1 MATGIVVYSLAVT
14 TSNSS
19 QAISP
24 AAYMVRIRNDGAADC
39 YINLNAAATTS
50 MMELKIGEE
59 IDLGL
64 NTISTVQAITS
75 AGSTTLTILAVD
87 AW

>member
-24 AAYMVRIRNDGAADC
+24 SAYMVKIRNDGSATC

-50 MMELKIGEE
+50 MMELKADEE
-59 IDLGL
+59 IELGL

-75 AGSTTLTILAVD
+75 SGTTTLTILAVD